1 MNDYEFA
8 KLIRKAM
15 ELHEEKTKNNK
26 YILKPE
32 TAVKISRILQLTSK
46 YCVKAKFDISDNA
59 FDIELQSYVFDNL
72 TEHMKEVFELADIF
86 TIDAL
91 DDGMV
96 SIELRILEAGILISE
111 N

>member
-8 KLIRKAM
+8 KLIRKAI
-15 ELHEEKTKNNK
+15 ELHKEKTKNNK

-59 FDIELQSYVFDNL
+59 FDIELRSYVFDSL

-86 TIDAL
+86 TIDTL

>member
-8 KLIRKAM
+8 KLIRKAI

-26 YILKPE
+26 YILKSE

-59 FDIELQSYVFDNL
+59 FDIELQSYVFDSL
-72 TEHMKEVFELADIF
+72 TEHMKEVFELSDIF
-86 TIDAL
+86 NIDAL

>member
-8 KLIRKAM
+8 KLIRKAI

-26 YILKPE
+26 YI
-32 TAVKISRILQLTSK
+32 
-46 YCVKAKFDISDNA
+46 
-59 FDIELQSYVFDNL
+59 L

>member
-8 KLIRKAM
+8 KLIGKAI

-32 TAVKISRILQLTSK
+32 TAVKISRILQLASK
-46 YCVKAKFDISDNA
+46 CVKAKFDISDNA
-59 FDIELQSYVFDNL
+59 FDIEFQSYVFDSL

-86 TIDAL
+86 NIDAL

>member
-8 KLIRKAM
+8 KFIGEAM
-15 ELHEEKTKNNK
+15 ELHKEKTKNNK

-32 TAVKISRILQLTSK
+32 AAIKISRILQLTSK

-59 FDIELQSYVFDNL
+59 FDIELQSYVFDSL

-86 TIDAL
+86 TIDTL